1 MLIVQISNGELG
13 EMDVFVARQPIFDS
27 DQNVYGYE
35 LLYRDGIDNYYKH
48 IDGDVATSEVL
59 NSSFFLI
66 GLENLT
72 NRRKAFI
79 NFTTN
84 LIQSEIPT
92 IFDNQLIV
100 IEVLENVKLN
110 KTVVDACKN
119 LKEQGYIIALD
130 DFVFAPKYLSLLEI
144 ADIIKVDFL
153 ATSEEER
160 KRVANIAQ
168 AKGIDVLAEKVEN
181 REEFEHAVELGYSYF
196 QGYFFSQPVVMS
208 GKDLPISPSNYFKI
222 LEELH
227 TSTPDLD
234 KIADIL
240 ERDLSLSY
248 KLLKLINS
256 AAFPLRER
264 IDSIKSAVTML
275 GINEFEKWI
284 NLIILKELG
293 DEKPKEVIRL
303 SIIRAKFCEEI
314 AKELGYLEERS
325 QFFMMGMFSL
335 LDVLMNA
342 KLDSLLT
349 ELPIAEE
356 IKNALLRNDGIYGQV
371 FDIVLSYEKAE
382 WKTVDKRTEEL
393 GLEEEKLATIYGK
406 AIDWCNRVVVESA

>member
-1 MLIVQISNGELG
+1 
-13 EMDVFVARQPIFDS
+13 MDVFVARQPIFDIN
-27 DQNVYGYE
+27 QNVYGYE

-72 NRRKAFI
+72 NCRKAFI

-100 IEVLENVKLN
+100 IEVLEDVELSSE
-110 KTVVDACKN
+110 VMDACKM
-119 LKEQGYIIALD
+119 LKEQGYTIALD
-130 DFVFAPKYLSLLEI
+130 DFVFEPRYLSLLEL

-168 AKGIDVLAEKVEN
+168 AKGIDILAEKVEA
-181 REEFEHAVELGYSYF
+181 REDFEQAVELGYSYF
-196 QGYFFSQPVVMS
+196 QGYFFSKPVVMS

-227 TSTPDLD
+227 TLTPDLN
-234 KIADIL
+234 KISDIL

-256 AAFPLRER
+256 AAFPIRER
-264 IDSIKSAVTML
+264 VDSIKSAVTML

-293 DEKPKEVIRL
+293 DEKPKEIIRL
-303 SIIRAKFCEEI
+303 SIIRAKFCEVI
-314 AKELGYLEERS
+314 AEELGLVEERS

-335 LDVLMNA
+335 LDVLMNEQ
-342 KLDSLLT
+342 LDSLLT
-349 ELPIAEE
+349 ELPISED
-356 IKNALLRNDGIYGQV
+356 IKNALLGRDGIYGQV
-371 FDIVLSYEKAE
+371 FEIVLSYEKAE
-382 WKTVDKRTEEL
+382 WKKVDEKTEEL
-393 GLEEEKLATIYGK
+393 GLQEEKLADIYGE
-406 AIDWCNRVVVESA
+406 AIDWCNKVLIESS